1 MQDALY
7 SIVCDINTYLSNYIL
22 VFLLIAVGL
31 WYSIKTKFV
40 QVRYFKEGMKN
51 VFGNI
56 KLRGEKQESGMT
68 SFQALA
74 TAIAAQVG
82 TGNIVG
88 ASGAILTGGPG
99 AIFWMWIIAFFGAST
114 AYVESTLAQMYKF
127 RHESGYRGGPFC
139 YIEQGLKCKW
149 LAIVLAVFT
158 IIGLGILCPQI
169 QSNSIAMATDNVFNI
184 PVWVSGLFVTILL
197 GIVIIGGVRR
207 IAKVAEFITPFMAII
222 YIVLSIAVM
231 VINWRQ
237 IPYVF
242 GMIFKG
248 AFGIYQVG
256 GGILGSTIAMGVK
269 RGLYSNEAGE
279 GTGAIVSASADVERP
294 ENQGLVQAF
303 SVYIDTLL
311 VCSATAFMILST
323 GMYNVIDMNT
333 GEMLQANAPELGNNY
348 VGYTQAAVNTIYSG
362 FGSGFVTVA
371 LFFFAFT
378 TIMAYYFYS
387 ETSIMYLTKKNK
399 RSEKITI
406 WIYRFVILA
415 SVMFGSLKSA
425 DLAWILG
432 DIGIGMTTWINVIVI
447 LILAPKATKLV
458 K

>member
-1 MQDALY
+1 MLEKIVQSVYDVIWSPVLVVLLAVAGLY
-7 SIVCDINTYLSNYIL
+7 FTIRTR
-22 VFLLIAVGL
+22 
-31 WYSIKTKFV
+31 FV
-40 QVRYFKEGMKN
+40 QVRKFRTMVKLLFAPNQKKENG
-51 VFGNI
+51 V
-56 KLRGEKQESGMT
+56 S
-68 SFQALA
+68 SFQAFC
-74 TAIAAQVG
+74 IALSGRVG

-88 ASGAILTGGPG
+88 VATAIALGGPG

-114 AYVESTLAQMYKF
+114 AYVESTLSQLYKF
-127 RHESGYRGGPFC
+127 KHKSGFRGGPFC

-149 LAIVLAVFT
+149 LAIVFALCT

-169 QSNSIAMATDNVFNI
+169 QSNSIAMANDNIFHI
-184 PVWVSGLFVTILL
+184 PVWVSGLFVTVVL
-197 GIVIIGGVRR
+197 GIVIIGGVKR
-207 IAKVAEFITPFMAII
+207 IAYVAELITPFMAII
-222 YIVLSIAVM
+222 YIVLSLVVM

-237 IPYVF
+237 IPEVF
-242 GMIFKG
+242 GLIISG
-248 AFGIYQVG
+248 AFGFSQLG
-256 GGILGSTIAMGVK
+256 GGIIGSTIAMGVK

-323 GMYNVIDMNT
+323 GMYNVLDSKT
-333 GEMLQANAPELGNNY
+333 GEMLISNAPELGNNY
-348 VGYTQAAVNTIYSG
+348 VGYTQAAVDSIYSG
-362 FGSGFVTVA
+362 FGSIFVTVA

-387 ETSIMYLTKKNK
+387 ETSIIYLANGKKK
-399 RSEKITI
+399 AEKIVI
-406 WIYRFVILA
+406 WVYRFVILA
-415 SVMFGSLKSA
+415 SVLFGSLKSA
-425 DLAWILG
+425 DLAWTLG
-432 DIGIGMTTWINVIVI
+432 DIGVGMTTWINVIVI